1 MYTYVISTLSITSS
15 TYAQALVKLRETMEL
30 IAEQDWV
37 REQCSKQDSRQL
49 LDTDKLGDASLS
61 PAQVRGLIPLP
72 SSLALSFFL
81 L

>member
-1 MYTYVISTLSITSS
+1 
-15 TYAQALVKLRETMEL
+15 MEL

-61 PAQVRGLIPLP
+61 PAQVRGLIPLISIISGSVFLSP
-72 SSLALSFFL
+72 LGPVFASFAHSLLPTRHCEED
-81 L
+81 

>member
-61 PAQVRGLIPLP
+61 PAQVRGLIPFL
-72 SSLALSFFL
+72 SSLALSLFL

>member
-1 MYTYVISTLSITSS
+1 M
-15 TYAQALVKLRETMEL
+15 KLRETMEL

-61 PAQVRGLIPLP
+61 PAQVRGLIPFP